1 MTTVAIIG
9 TGIAGLG
16 CGYLLASRF
25 DVTLFDRNDYAG
37 GHTNTVTID
46 EEGTPVP
53 IDTGF
58 MVFNEVT
65 YPNLTRLFQQLE
77 VGIKPAPMSFGVQHL
92 PSGIEYCGSSVGQL
106 FARRRNVLNVRYL
119 TALYQVD
126 RFNRQAREALA
137 SNRYDAMTL
146 EQYAAERG
154 YGEDFLEL
162 YLLPI
167 CSAVWSTPF
176 RDVRAFPAMTLIR
189 FFDNHGLLGGLK
201 GHHPWLT
208 VDGGAKSY
216 VKRMT
221 HEFRDRIALGN
232 AAVRVTRGSNGV
244 KVRLADSTERVF
256 DKVIFACHADEALAL
271 LGDATTQEQA
281 LLGAFRYQ
289 KNVATLHTDVAPMP
303 RSRRA
308 WASWNYR
315 IDRAAGG
322 EARATTIYWM
332 NSLQNVSDRRDY
344 FVSIDDP
351 GLIDPSRILKT
362 IDYHHPVF
370 TREATRIQEEL
381 PGLNRI
387 SSGQQT
393 YFCGSY
399 FRYGFHEDAFTSAI
413 EAARAIS
420 ANDDVWS
427 VAA

>member
-1 MTTVAIIG
+1 MTSVAIIG

-16 CGYLLASRF
+16 SGYLLHPEF
-25 DVTLFDRNDYAG
+25 EVTLFDRNDYSG
-37 GHTNTVTID
+37 GHTNTVTVD
-46 EEGTPVP
+46 EDGKPVA

-77 VGIKPAPMSFGVQHL
+77 VEVKPASMSFGVQHI

-106 FARRRNVLNVRYL
+106 FARRRNVLNLRYL
-119 TALYQVD
+119 AALYQVD
-126 RFNRQAREALA
+126 RFNRQSHEALA
-137 SNRYDAMTL
+137 SDRYEAMTL
-146 EQYAAERG
+146 EQYASARG

-176 RDVRAFPAMTLIR
+176 HDVRVFPVMTLLR
-189 FFDNHGLLGGLK
+189 FFRNHGLLGGLK

-208 VDGGAKSY
+208 VHGGAKTY
-216 VKRMT
+216 VARMIRS
-221 HEFRDRIALGN
+221 FRDRIILGN
-232 AAVRVTRGSNGV
+232 GAVRVTRETHGV
-244 KVRLADSTERVF
+244 NVRLADGSTRHF

-271 LGDATTQEQA
+271 LGDATSMERT

-315 IDRAAGG
+315 IDRGPDGA
-322 EARATTIYWM
+322 ARATTIYWM
-332 NSLQNVSDRRDY
+332 NSLQNVSNRRDY

-370 TREATRIQEEL
+370 TQETTRLQSEL
-381 PGLNRI
+381 PGLNRL
-387 SSGQQT
+387 SPDQQT

-413 EAARAIS
+413 EAARALS
-420 ANDDVWS
+420 ANDSVWS